1 MTMEDTMN
9 TQRMP
14 RFASLVAASALVI
27 AFSATASAAPSAQS
41 IIEKANVAN
50 YYQGKDGKAK
60 VKMKIK
66 DAQGRKRIRVFSM
79 LRADV
84 ADGGDQNF
92 LVLFLRPADV
102 KRTVFMV
109 HKKPKSSDN
118 RWMYLPALDLVK
130 RIASADKRT
139 SFVGSHFYYEDISGR
154 GTAEDHHKL
163 LKTTDKHYVIRSTPK
178 KKGDVEFSK
187 YTVWVDKATYLPVK
201 IEYINKSG
209 KLYRRIE
216 ALRVKTVQGKPTV
229 TKMRASDLKNGG
241 STILLMKG
249 IKYDINVPKSV
260 FTERSLRNPPRKW
273 FK

>member
-1 MTMEDTMN
+1 MSTRHPNSITKIALAG
-9 TQRMP
+9 TLVCA
-14 RFASLVAASALVI
+14 FALPAN
-27 AFSATASAAPSAQS
+27 AAPSAQA
-41 IIEKANVAN
+41 IINKANIAN

-66 DAQGRKRIRVFSM
+66 DAQGRKRVRVFSM
-79 LRADV
+79 IRSDV
-84 ADGGDQNF
+84 SDGGKQHF
-92 LVLFLRPADV
+92 LVLFKRPADV

-109 HKKPKSSDN
+109 HKKPQGSDN

-139 SFVGSHFYYEDISGR
+139 SFVGSHFFYEDISGR
-154 GTAEDHHKL
+154 GTNEDKHKL
-163 LKTTDKHYVIRSTPK
+163 LKTTDKHYIIHSTPK
-178 KKGDVEFSK
+178 RRGDAEFSH
-187 YTVWVDKATYLPVK
+187 YTVWVDKATYLPMK

-209 KLYRRIE
+209 KLYRRVE
-216 ALRVKTVQGKPTV
+216 ALRVKTIQGKPTI

-249 IKYDINVPKSV
+249 IKYDIGVPKSV

-273 FK
+273 LK